1 MTKPYKKKL
10 IEVAIPLEAI
20 NAASAREKSIRHGHP
35 STLHLWWARR
45 PLAACRAVLFAQ
57 LVDDPSGYADKL
69 LDDPKIRKQAEAD
82 LVVRLKAWRDRKAD
96 AQGNVPETP
105 EPTLEDCAADI
116 ERKRLFEIIEEL
128 VLWESSTNEEVLE
141 RARAE
146 IRRSCDGVLPPI
158 YDPFSGGGSIPL
170 EAQRLG
176 LPAYGSDL
184 NPVAVTIGKA
194 MIEIPP
200 KFKDLPPVHPGA
212 KERQF
217 YRNAEGLAEDVKYYG
232 EWIRE
237 KAWERIGHLYPQVEL
252 PKEYGG
258 GKATVVAWIWARTVP
273 SPDPAFADV
282 QVPIAS
288 SFLLTPM
295 KGKEAWIE
303 PVVNKAA
310 KTITYRIRTKGTQAE
325 IEAAK
330 EGTKSGRAAFTCL
343 LSGAAI
349 QGDYIDKEA
358 QAGRMGECLMAIVCE
373 GHRGRIYLTADD
385 PVNNTALSEA
395 SAIRSKLDLSNLDT
409 ATRGTWASN
418 AQGRRYKF
426 FTFRDYFTDRQLVA
440 LNTFSDLV
448 HEARTQIET
457 DALSSGICPDPAPLH
472 ADGSGPRAYA
482 EAVSVYLAFLVSKLA
497 DKGSTLC
504 TWDAGPASNKTASGR
519 SARVATVRV
528 TFGRQA
534 LTMSWDFAEVNFFS
548 SSVGAL
554 DTVLKTLSTPLVYL
568 PPNSPP
574 GFITQHDAQTARIPA
589 GSVISTDP
597 PYYDNIGYADLSE
610 FFFCWLRSSLRPVF
624 PDIFSILATPK
635 TDELVATP
643 YRHGGKIE
651 AEKFFLDGMAL
662 AIGNMAK
669 HSTTAFPTTIYY
681 AFKQSEISQEGISS
695 TGWATFLQAVINAGY
710 SVVGTWPVRTEMAS
724 RMIASGTNALANSV
738 VLVCRKKEASA
749 EIITRAE
756 FIRALKRELPPA
768 IAELQA
774 ANIAPAD
781 MPQSA
786 IGPGMGV
793 FSRYKAVLESDDSPM
808 SVKTALQLIN
818 RELDEY
824 LGGIQG
830 EFDADTR
837 FAITWFEQHGMAKG
851 EYGAADNLAR
861 ARGISVESV
870 KHAGII
876 ESAAG
881 KVRILARDELDD
893 DWKPEGDVHLTV
905 WECLQF
911 LVRKHE
917 KDGISHETAVL
928 LKKIDAMAEAV
939 KDLAYCLYDISAN
952 KRKDAKEATAY
963 NALIA
968 DWTELTR
975 QAAAIHDTSG
985 DRQIR
990 LDF

>member
-1 MTKPYKKKL
+1 MISTNNYKKKL

-20 NAASAREKSIRHGHP
+20 NTASAREKSIRHGHP

-69 LDDPKIRKQAEAD
+69 LNDPKIRERAEAD
-82 LVVRLKAWRDRKAD
+82 LSVRLKAWRERKAD
-96 AQGNVPETP
+96 AQGNVPDTP
-105 EPTLEDCAADI
+105 EPALEDCAADI

-128 VLWESSTNEEVLE
+128 VLWENSTNEEVLE

-146 IRRSCDGVLPPI
+146 IRRSCGEVLPPV

-184 NPVAVTIGKA
+184 NPVAVMIGKA

-200 KFKDLPPVHPGA
+200 KFKDMPPIHGGI
-212 KERQF
+212 KERSF

-232 EWIRE
+232 EWMRE
-237 KAWERIGHLYPQVEL
+237 KAWERIGHLYPQVDL
-252 PKEYGG
+252 SKEYGG
-258 GKATVVAWIWARTVP
+258 GKATVIAWIWARTVP

-288 SFLLTPM
+288 SFLLSSKP
-295 KGKEAWIE
+295 GKETWIE
-303 PVVNKAA
+303 PIVDRQSKSIIYRMRKGGTKAQLDAA
-310 KTITYRIRTKGTQAE
+310 KKGTKAGRGANFRCILSDTAITME
-325 IEAAK
+325 HVRRAAK
-330 EGTKSGRAAFTCL
+330 NGLGQQLIAVVAEGKNGRLYASPSEAHISSAASAHASWRPDLAISPDRRAFTPPDY
-343 LSGAAI
+343 GMATF
-349 QGDYIDKEA
+349 GD
-358 QAGRMGECLMAIVCE
+358 L
-373 GHRGRIYLTADD
+373 
-385 PVNNTALSEA
+385 
-395 SAIRSKLDLSNLDT
+395 
-409 ATRGTWASN
+409 
-418 AQGRRYKF
+418 
-426 FTFRDYFTDRQLVA
+426 FTERQLVA

-448 HEARTQIET
+448 QEVREQIRK
-457 DALSSGICPDPAPLH
+457 DALAANISKENTVLR
-472 ADGSGPRAYA
+472 DGGRGARAYA
-482 EAVSVYLAFLVSKLA
+482 EAVSVYLSFAVDRLA
-497 DKGSTLC
+497 DAGSSIA
-504 TWDAGPASNKTASGR
+504 TWSSSEFIR
-519 SARVATVRV
+519 F
-528 TFGRQA
+528 TFARQA
-534 LTMSWDFAEVNFFS
+534 LQMTWDFAECNVFSDSTGNFM
-548 SSVGAL
+548 GAVDWVWKAL
-554 DTVLKTLSTPLVYL
+554 LGLC
-568 PPNSPP
+568 PNSI
-574 GFITQHDAQTARIPA
+574 GHEIQHDAQNVTIPS

-597 PYYDNIGYADLSE
+597 PYYDNIGYADLSDY
-610 FFFCWLRSSLRPVF
+610 FYVWLRRNIKEVF
-624 PDIFSILATPK
+624 PELSGTIAVPK
-635 TDELVATP
+635 SEELVATP
-643 YRHGGKIE
+643 YRQGGRE
-651 AEKFFLDGMAL
+651 AAEVFFLEGMRS
-662 AIGNMAK
+662 AIENM
-669 HSTTAFPTTIYY
+669 SRQSSNDFPSTIYY
-681 AFKQSEISQEGISS
+681 AFKQSEVEVEGISS
-695 TGWATFLQAVINAGY
+695 TGWATFLQAVLDAGY
-710 SVVGTWPVRTEMAS
+710 SVVSTWPLRTERPG
-724 RMIASGTNALANSV
+724 RMRAVESNALANSV
-738 VLVCRKKEASA
+738 VLVCRKREASA
-749 EIITRAE
+749 EVVTRAE

-837 FAITWFEQHGMAKG
+837 FAITWFEQQGMAKG

-870 KHAGII
+870 KHAGIV

-893 DWKPEGDVHLTV
+893 DWEPEGDGHLTV
-905 WECLQF
+905 WECLQH
-911 LVRKHE
+911 LVRKYE

-928 LKKIDAMAEAV
+928 LKKIDAKAEAV

-990 LDF
+990 LDI